1 MSSHHAL
8 LQLGRLRAM
17 RAELHEYNGSLV
29 EGEGEGDPALT
40 AHCKARVVELL
51 SSFGLCHGQ
60 PVGLDD
66 LDGVIAETEE
76 TCADQLEAT
85 RNRISEGGVE
95 FLDLAEMYPPLTE
108 VTGPAGGLT
117 QEMAYL
123 VRSCHFE
130 EAKTPFGVKHS
141 FHLELEFFASVG
153 DKFAVVRCQEQVGW
167 WRGTRSTASLLFRP
181 VPPEAKERLQERG
194 TMYAE
199 VATGQRFLSCKPGA
213 FLSGRKFAGSM
224 TGGRVMVDV
233 AAAMESGQK
242 PVLSGPAD
250 AAPNALEVQTEYYR
264 KAVRQG
270 RLEKKDTAVQR
281 DESGGLLVIDRM
293 VFFDHVPS
301 MRLWNCW
308 PIVLGFSFNAK
319 IWGYCEVG
327 GLSPISWADDAWD
340 ALVLPRHHK
349 ALIQAVVRKQHAIG
363 SIDMI
368 KGKGEGATFL
378 LYGPPG
384 TGKTLTAEAMAE
396 VLHKPLYVLSAG
408 DMGTSP
414 KELEETLS
422 LTLYLC
428 ARWDCLCLID
438 EADIFLEQRSGSDVL
453 RNALVCVMLR
463 QLEYHTGVLFLTS
476 NRVSGIDAAVQSR
489 LTLALRYE
497 PLDERGRQEVWK
509 TLLSNVDMGTF
520 DTEVLARPVINGRQ
534 IKNCVRLSVAVALN
548 EGTVLSQ
555 EILQS
560 TMDSICAFQRD
571 MGGV

>member
-1 MSSHHAL
+1 
-8 LQLGRLRAM
+8 
-17 RAELHEYNGSLV
+17 
-29 EGEGEGDPALT
+29 
-40 AHCKARVVELL
+40 VVELL
-51 SSFGLCHGQ
+51 SSFGLSHGQ

-66 LDGVIAETEE
+66 LEAVIAETEKS
-76 TCADQLEAT
+76 CANQLEDT
-85 RNRISEGGVE
+85 RKRISEGCVE

-108 VTGPAGGLT
+108 VLGPAGGLS

-130 EAKTPFGVKHS
+130 EVKTPFGVKHS

-153 DKFAVVRCQEQVGW
+153 DRFAAVKCQEQVGW
-167 WRGTRSTASLLFRP
+167 WRGTRSTSSLLFRP
-181 VPPEAKERLQERG
+181 VSPEVKERLHERG
-194 TMYAE
+194 ALYAG
-199 VATGQRFLSCKPGA
+199 VATGQRFLSCRPGA
-213 FLSGRKFAGSM
+213 FLTGRRFAGSIA
-224 TGGRVMVDV
+224 GGRVMVDV

-270 RLEKKDTAVQR
+270 RLEKKDAAVQR
-281 DESGGLLVIDRM
+281 DEAGGVLVIDRM
-293 VFFDHVPS
+293 VFFDCVPTL
-301 MRLWNCW
+301 RFWNCW
-308 PIVLGFSFNAK
+308 PIVLGFSFTAK

-327 GLSPISWADDAWD
+327 GLSPIIWADDAWD

-349 ALIQAVVRKQHAIG
+349 TLLQAVVRKQHAIG
-363 SIDMI
+363 SIDVI
-368 KGKGEGATFL
+368 RGKGEGATFL

-396 VLHKPLYVLSAG
+396 MLHKPLYVLSAG
-408 DMGTSP
+408 DMGTTP

-422 LTLYLC
+422 LTLHLC

-463 QLEYHTGVLFLTS
+463 QLEYHNGVLFLTS
-476 NRVSGIDAAVQSR
+476 NRISDIDAAVQSR

-497 PLDERGRQEVWK
+497 PLDVRGRQEVWN
-509 TLLSNVDMGTF
+509 TLLSNVET
-520 DTEVLARPVINGRQ
+520 DTQALDTGVLARTALNGRQ

-548 EGTVLSQ
+548 EGIVLSQ
-555 EILQS
+555 DVLES
-560 TMDSICAFQRD
+560 TMESVCAFQRYI
-571 MGGV
+571 GAF